1 MDCVRRRIE
10 ADGQRAARFET
21 HTHRDEILEAEARLV
36 AAGNPHLRRCGTDLA
51 TLLGL
56 GHDAFI
62 KFMGGARVM
71 PMDIVASMQWAG
83 RRVPEAKE
91 WCIALARELVAPFG
105 WTLTPPT
112 VEVDLVLL
120 FSDVDNLASQAA
132 GRAMHAMADGKIDA
146 KEAGDQLPDVAALRK
161 RVEEL
166 ESSLRAKAASVPP
179 MEKTA

>member
-1 MDCVRRRIE
+1 MDSVRRRIE

-21 HTHRDEILEAEARLV
+21 HTHHDEILEAEARLV
-36 AAGNPHLRRCGTDLA
+36 AAGNPHVRRCGTDLA

-62 KFMGGARVM
+62 KFVSGARLM

-83 RRVPEAKE
+83 RRVPEARE
-91 WCIALARELVAPFG
+91 WCIAFARELVAPFG

-112 VEVDLVLL
+112 VEVDLVVL
-120 FSDVDNLASQAA
+120 FADVDNLASQAS

-146 KEAGDQLPDVAALRK
+146 KEAGEQLPQVADLLK
-161 RVEEL
+161 RVVEL
-166 ESSLRAKAASVPP
+166 ESTLRAKAAAADPT
-179 MEKTA
+179 EKTA